1 MLEGF
6 GTRQRELLLLLME
19 HKGGMTLEDLIS
31 SLGISRTAVNQHLAG
46 LERDGLVRKG
56 DSRKTGGRPSAT
68 YLPTDQGINLFP
80 KQYSWMSELLIDSLK
95 EELGS
100 EGLIGYFQKLA
111 SKVAKQVAHRMTGN
125 TTEERIQQ
133 VARLLTELSYQAETE
148 EPQSVSALLSI
159 KATNCVYHDLAT
171 THPEVCHFDLALM
184 SELTNCEVEHTE
196 CMVREGQVC
205 RFHFQPKPQ

>member
-1 MLEGF
+1 MLAGF

-31 SLGISRTAVNQHLAG
+31 SLGISRTAVTQHLVT
-46 LERDGLVRKG
+46 LERDGLIRKG

-68 YLPTDQGINLFP
+68 YIPTDQGINLLP

-111 SKVAKQVAHRMTGN
+111 RKVAQQVAPQITGH
-125 TTEERIQQ
+125 THKERIQQ
-133 VARLLTELSYQAETE
+133 VASLLTELSYQAEVE
-148 EPQSVSALLSI
+148 EPPSGEASPSI

-171 THPEVCHFDLALM
+171 TNPEVCHFDLVLM
-184 SELTNCEVEHTE
+184 SELTHCEVEHKE
-196 CMVREGQVC
+196 CMVREGEVC
-205 RFHFQPKPQ
+205 RFHFHPKRQ